1 MKTYLKKFG
10 FFVLPITILVIIAL
24 YFYVKTDVY
33 DDFGSNKTLA
43 WNYNFQQL
51 NDISTKKLLTTNQT
65 YNSFVFGSSRSC
77 SVYGCYLQTK
87 LPSSKFFHYANWN
100 ETIGGILAKL
110 QYLDAKGYDLK
121 NIMVY
126 IDTDYTFDGE
136 GKLSPMDHYL
146 ITKESKF
153 KYYYDHLISFF
164 SNFDADKLKIL
175 VGKGEQTGS
184 FVNRKLDQVT
194 NDFNHECSADEIRKY
209 QYVQS
214 DEEFKQRMDSLKKS
228 GFMYE
233 RHKAQQ
239 YKSPQIS
246 EEEEVMI
253 EQIATLLEK
262 HHSKYFVVLTPL
274 YDQQKLNNRDFGILK
289 KYFKNNIYDFSGK
302 NKYTEDYYNYPDR
315 IHFQNYISK
324 EIIDSVVAR

>member
-1 MKTYLKKFG
+1 
-10 FFVLPITILVIIAL
+10 
-24 YFYVKTDVY
+24 
-33 DDFGSNKTLA
+33 
-43 WNYNFQQL
+43 
-51 NDISTKKLLTTNQT
+51 
-65 YNSFVFGSSRSC
+65 
-77 SVYGCYLQTK
+77 
-87 LPSSKFFHYANWN
+87 
-100 ETIGGILAKL
+100 
-110 QYLDAKGYDLK
+110 LDEKGYDLK

-153 KYYYDHLISFF
+153 KYYYNHLISFF
-164 SNFDADKLKIL
+164 SNFDTDKLKIL
-175 VGKGEQTGS
+175 MGKGEQTSS
-184 FVNRKLDQVT
+184 FVNRKLDPVT

-214 DEEFKQRMDSLKKS
+214 DEEFKHKMDSLKKS

-233 RHKAQQ
+233 RPKTQQ

-246 EEEEVMI
+246 EEEKVMI
-253 EQIATLLEK
+253 EKIATLLEK

-274 YDQQKLNNRDFGILK
+274 YDQQKLNNKDFYILK
-289 KYFKNNIYDFSGK
+289 KYFKNNLYDFSGK
-302 NKYTEDYYNYPDR
+302 NKYTEDFYNYPDR

-324 EIIDSVVAR
+324 QIIDSVVVR

>member
-1 MKTYLKKFG
+1 MKKYLKKFG
-10 FFVLPITILVIIAL
+10 FFVLPLIILAVTGL

-43 WNYNFQQL
+43 WNYTFQNL
-51 NDISTKKLLTTNQT
+51 NDISTKKLLTTNRD
-65 YNSFVFGSSRSC
+65 YDSFVFGSSRSC

-87 LPSSKFFHYANWN
+87 LPNSKFFHYANWN

-110 QYLDAKGYDLK
+110 QYLDEKGYDLK

-126 IDTDYTFDGE
+126 IDTDYTFGGE
-136 GKLSPMDHYL
+136 GKLSLMDHYL

-153 KYYYDHLISFF
+153 KYYYNHLISFF
-164 SNFDADKLKIL
+164 SNFNTDKLKIL
-175 VGKGEQTGS
+175 MGKGEQTSS
-184 FVNRKLDQVT
+184 FVNRKLDPVT
-194 NDFNHECSADEIRKY
+194 NDFNHLCSAEEIRKY

-214 DEEFKQRMDSLKKS
+214 DEEFKHKMDSLKSS
-228 GFMYE
+228 GFLYE
-233 RHKAQQ
+233 RPKTQQ

-246 EEEEVMI
+246 EEEAVMV

-262 HHSKYFVVLTPL
+262 HHSKYYVVLTPL
-274 YDQQKLNNRDFGILK
+274 YDQQKLSNKDFDILK
-289 KYFKNNIYDFSGK
+289 KYFKNNLYDFSGK
-302 NKYTEDYYNYPDR
+302 NKYTEDFYNYPDR

-324 EIIDSVVAR
+324 EIIDSVVVR

>member
-1 MKTYLKKFG
+1 MKKYLSKLGLFLLPLIILG
-10 FFVLPITILVIIAL
+10 SVALFFYIKI
-24 YFYVKTDVY
+24 DVY
-33 DDFGSNKTLA
+33 GDFGKKDSFA

-51 NDISTKKLLTTNQT
+51 NDISTKKLLTTDRT
-65 YNSFVFGSSRSC
+65 YNSYVFGSSRSC

-87 LPSSKFFHYANWN
+87 LPDSRFFHYANWN

-110 QYLDAKGYDLK
+110 QYLDEKGYDLK

-153 KYYYDHLISFF
+153 KYYYNHLISFF
-164 SNFDADKLKIL
+164 SNFDTDKLKIL
-175 VGKGEQTGS
+175 MGKGEQTSS
-184 FVNRKLDQVT
+184 FVNRKLDPVT

-209 QYVQS
+209 KYVQS
-214 DEEFKQRMDSLKKS
+214 DEEFKHKMDSLKKS

-233 RHKAQQ
+233 RPKTQQ

-246 EEEEVMI
+246 EEEKVMI
-253 EQIATLLEK
+253 EKIATLLEK

-274 YDQQKLNNRDFGILK
+274 YDQQKLNNKDFYILK
-289 KYFKNNIYDFSGK
+289 KYFKNNLYDFSGK
-302 NKYTEDYYNYPDR
+302 NKYTEDFYNYPDR

-324 EIIDSVVAR
+324 QIIDSVVVR